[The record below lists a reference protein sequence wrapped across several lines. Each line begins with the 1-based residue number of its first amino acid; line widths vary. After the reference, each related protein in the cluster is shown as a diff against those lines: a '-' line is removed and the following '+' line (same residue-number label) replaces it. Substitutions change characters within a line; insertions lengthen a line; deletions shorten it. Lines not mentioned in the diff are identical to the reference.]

1 MSEPQQSRKR
11 HKVTIKSRID
21 DIRTRLNREPNGE
34 GFPSGHYS
42 LTSADLHTVYELRA
56 LAELP
61 LPLYG
66 GLKNINDTSSAGL
79 RIYDLLE
86 ISERYRD
93 VSLLDEAGRLL
104 YEQAFRSP
112 SSWKPSYPPSYT
124 PDSPD
129 DTYQSLSIT
138 SDPFGEAT
146 KPEAIAKGMKTR
158 VNIYQDP
165 SEPVHTA
172 YPDMLV
178 DVLEQPASFSA
189 ADGQYLPLKGP
200 VYSRAPINLISAK
213 EDYDAPETLL
223 YSIKR
228 QKSCLTNSVLQPQES
243 IHETEHM
250 SKPRRCSRC
259 LKSKKGCDR
268 QRPCQRCQAAGLG
281 ADQCISEETLLGNKP
296 SPKASIPRDRPPG
309 KASKV
314 KAPDHSPFSSELYQ
328 TGKAP
333 YTSPYRGIPDKPRP
347 TQLPNSN
354 LSPPHPNH
362 STPNSQFNGHLSQP
376 HFHLYQGAAYPAM
389 YHSGHP
395 QANAVQPLRPYH
407 PQTSSFQPP
416 PSLPTH
422 HHTTSFPS
430 SNFYS
435 FQAPGIHGPSL
446 QDPTR
451 NRSNEGIN
459 PTTKPSWTP
468 NQTQT
473 LLEAAPVSPASS
485 QPFHSQPPAFPLSTL
500 PSELVLSDPSP
511 MPSNPRAY
519 TSSTQPEQNRDS
531 VPFPNQSLNRQPPSS
546 TVPTNN
552 PSYVCEI

>member
-11 HKVTIKSRID
+11 HNVTTKSRIN

-42 LTSADLHTVYELRA
+42 LSSADLHTVYELRA

-66 GLKNINDTSSAGL
+66 GLKNLDDTSSTGL
-79 RIYDLLE
+79 RIYHLLE
-86 ISERYRD
+86 KSERLRD

-112 SSWKPSYPPSYT
+112 SSWKPSYLPSYT
-124 PDSPD
+124 PDSRG
-129 DTYQSLSIT
+129 DTYQSLSIA
-138 SDPFGEAT
+138 SDPFGETT
-146 KPEAIAKGMKTR
+146 KPEALAKGMKTR
-158 VNIYQDP
+158 VTIYQDP

-172 YPDMLV
+172 YPERLV
-178 DVLEQPASFSA
+178 DVLELPASFSA

-200 VYSRAPINLISAK
+200 VYSRAPINPISAK

-223 YSIKR
+223 HSIKR
-228 QKSCLTNSVLQPQES
+228 QKSCLSNSVLQPEES
-243 IHETEHM
+243 IHEKEHM
-250 SKPRRCSRC
+250 SKPRRCLRC

-314 KAPDHSPFSSELYQ
+314 KTPDHSPSSSGLYQ

-333 YTSPYRGIPDKPRP
+333 YTSPYLDTPD
-347 TQLPNSN
+347 QLHPPKLPYGT

-362 STPNSQFNGHLSQP
+362 STPNWQSHGYLSQP
-376 HFHLYQGAAYPAM
+376 HLHRYQGAAYPVE
-389 YHSGHP
+389 YHSRHP

-416 PSLPTH
+416 PSLPANY
-422 HHTTSFPS
+422 HTANFPS
-430 SNFYS
+430 SDFYS
-435 FQAPGIHGPSL
+435 FEAPGIHGPSL

-451 NRSNEGIN
+451 NGSNEGIN
-459 PTTKPSWTP
+459 LTAKASLTP
-468 NQTQT
+468 NQIQT
-473 LLEAAPVSPASS
+473 LLEAAPVPLASP
-485 QPFHSQPPAFPLSTL
+485 QPFRSQPPTFHLSTH
-500 PSELVLSDPSP
+500 PSEPVLSDPSP
-511 MPSNPRAY
+511 MPRNPSVY
-519 TSSTQPEQNRDS
+519 TSSTQPEQNSDS
-531 VPFPNQSLNRQPPSS
+531 VPSANQSLGKQPSGS
-546 TVPTNN
+546 TAPTNN
-552 PSYVCEI
+552 PSYVM

>member
-11 HKVTIKSRID
+11 HNVTIKSRID

-42 LTSADLHTVYELRA
+42 LSSADLHTVYELRA

-66 GLKNINDTSSAGL
+66 GLKDIGDTSSTSL

-86 ISERYRD
+86 KSERHRD

-104 YEQAFRSP
+104 CEQAFRSP

-129 DTYQSLSIT
+129 YTCQSLSIA
-138 SDPFGEAT
+138 SDPFGETT

-158 VNIYQDP
+158 VTIYQDP

-172 YPDMLV
+172 YPHLLV

-189 ADGQYLPLKGP
+189 ADGHYLPLKGP
-200 VYSRAPINLISAK
+200 VYSRAPINPILAK

-223 YSIKR
+223 HTIKG
-228 QKSCLTNSVLQPQES
+228 QKSCLTNSVLQHLES
-243 IHETEHM
+243 IHEKEYM
-250 SKPRRCSRC
+250 SKPRRCLRC

-314 KAPDHSPFSSELYQ
+314 KAPDHSPFSSGLYQ

-333 YTSPYRGIPDKPRP
+333 YTSPYRDIPDQQHP
-347 TQLPNSN
+347 TELANST
-354 LSPPHPNH
+354 LSPPHPKH
-362 STPNSQFNGHLSQP
+362 STPNRQPHGYLSQP
-376 HFHLYQGAAYPAM
+376 YLHRYQGAAYPAM
-389 YHSGHP
+389 YHGGRP

-407 PQTSSFQPP
+407 LQTSSFQPP
-416 PSLPTH
+416 PSLPAH
-422 HHTTSFPS
+422 YHTTNFPS
-430 SNFYS
+430 SDFYS
-435 FQAPGIHGPSL
+435 FQAPGIHGPRL

-451 NRSNEGIN
+451 KGSNEGIN
-459 PTTKPSWTP
+459 PTAKLSLTP
-468 NQTQT
+468 NQIQT
-473 LLEAAPVSPASS
+473 LLEAALVPLASP
-485 QPFHSQPPAFPLSTL
+485 QPFHFQPPTFHLSPL
-500 PSELVLSDPSP
+500 PSEPVLSDPSP
-511 MPSNPRAY
+511 IPRSPSVY
-519 TSSTQPEQNRDS
+519 TSTAQPEQNSDG
-531 VPFPNQSLNRQPPSS
+531 VPFANQSLDKQPSSS

-552 PSYVCEI
+552 PSYIM